1 MRGRPLCG
9 VICLTRQWL
18 ARQKDQTAFS
28 INLQAYLHF
37 WIFPH
42 MELSSGPCNTLS
54 IIFGYSFKKKT
65 IVLLNKAASCAP
77 GRSKCIFNRTEN
89 IFVLL
94 NIPSYEIARLSLAI
108 LWPTFS
114 NIAKHVICIT
124 RQWLAERSNC
134 IFVFQLACNYMYVC
148 LNILLFYKLFD
159 CLLNLAIH
167 WATFVDRN
175 IFSFNRGIKKSG
187 RVVEGKG

>member
-1 MRGRPLCG
+1 MEVHLILPNLPSRERSASVGR
-9 VICLTRQWL
+9 
-18 ARQKDQTAFS
+18 D
-28 INLQAYLHF
+28 
-37 WIFPH
+37 
-42 MELSSGPCNTLS
+42 
-54 IIFGYSFKKKT
+54 
-65 IVLLNKAASCAP
+65 LLNKAVTRAP
-77 GRSKCIFNRTEN
+77 ERSNCIFNQPAS
-89 IFVLL
+89 IFALL
-94 NIPSYEIARLSLAI
+94 NISSYEIARLSLAI

-159 CLLNLAIH
+159 SLLNLAIH

-175 IFSFNRGIKKSG
+175 EFSFNTGIKKSALII
-187 RVVEGKG
+187 EDKG

>member
-1 MRGRPLCG
+1 M
-9 VICLTRQWL
+9 
-18 ARQKDQTAFS
+18 
-28 INLQAYLHF
+28 
-37 WIFPH
+37 
-42 MELSSGPCNTLS
+42 
-54 IIFGYSFKKKT
+54 
-65 IVLLNKAASCAP
+65 SCAP

-175 IFSFNRGIKKSG
+175 IFSFKRGIKNQGGLLRVKGKYSDWLWMG
-187 RVVEGKG
+187 RELKTDWL